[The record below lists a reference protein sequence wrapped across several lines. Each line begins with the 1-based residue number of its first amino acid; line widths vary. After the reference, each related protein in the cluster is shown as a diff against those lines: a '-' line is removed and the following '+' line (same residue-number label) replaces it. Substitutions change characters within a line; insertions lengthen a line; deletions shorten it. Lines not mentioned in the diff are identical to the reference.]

1 MNKNRKILIITSNY
15 PPKIGGVEKYSFDL
29 YNNLKKR
36 IGVDKISNSKGK
48 KFIVFF
54 AVYALLKTLINQRK
68 YLVIHLCSGTLAPL
82 GFLLKIF
89 THKKIFIA
97 VHGLD
102 ITWSNKFYQIII
114 PWCIKRLDK
123 VICGSNFTGKICE
136 FYGIK
141 SEKIKIINYGI
152 DFENFDQNCMS
163 KKDWAKKYNV
173 NVEKKT
179 IISVGRLIK
188 RKGVTSFIE
197 NCLTKIKKIN
207 FHYFII
213 GDGPELVTITET
225 IAKFKLEK
233 KISILVG
240 VDDKDLGAFYEYADL
255 FVMPNIELENDIEG
269 FGIVCIE
276 AGSHGLPVLTSGIQG
291 IKDSVIQDK
300 SGFIYEDYLDCIRI
314 LNEFLDKKD
323 LFKSR
328 KFIKEFVEETFSWD
342 KISKEYIKT
351 YIE

>member
-1 MNKNRKILIITSNY
+1 M
-15 PPKIGGVEKYSFDL
+15 
-29 YNNLKKR
+29 
-36 IGVDKISNSKGK
+36 
-48 KFIVFF
+48 
-54 AVYALLKTLINQRK
+54 
-68 YLVIHLCSGTLAPL
+68 
-82 GFLLKIF
+82 
-89 THKKIFIA
+89 
-97 VHGLD
+97 
-102 ITWSNKFYQIII
+102 
-114 PWCIKRLDK
+114 
-123 VICGSNFTGKICE
+123 
-136 FYGIK
+136 
-141 SEKIKIINYGI
+141 
-152 DFENFDQNCMS
+152 
-163 KKDWAKKYNV
+163 
-173 NVEKKT
+173 
-179 IISVGRLIK
+179 
-188 RKGVTSFIE
+188 
-197 NCLTKIKKIN
+197 
-207 FHYFII
+207 
-213 GDGPELVTITET
+213 
-225 IAKFKLEK
+225 
-233 KISILVG
+233 G